1 MKTEMIMPE
10 KDPLGRMLSDYLA
23 GDNEAYIQ
31 VTSPDFEMSKMAG
44 ELMFRTWDHMDT
56 LEKKAL
62 TLCRG
67 KVLDIGAGSGCHSLV
82 LQAGGTMHVTAMDIS
97 PGCVEVME
105 QQGIRQ
111 VCQDSLFTH
120 DGGPYDTLLML
131 MNGIGLCGSIEGLN
145 IFLQRAAS
153 LLNPGGQ
160 ILADSTDLA
169 APYTAAMASSPEQP
183 YFGETQFTLSYK
195 DIAGDPFDWLYID
208 VSTLAFYAEFHGWR
222 CVRVAQDKEGKYLAK
237 LTKDRDKLRE

>member
-1 MKTEMIMPE
+1 MKTELIPPE
-10 KDPLGRMLSDYLA
+10 KDPLGQMLSEYLA
-23 GDNEAYIQ
+23 GDKEAYVQ
-31 VTSPDFEMSKMAG
+31 VASPDFEMSKMAG
-44 ELMFRTWDHMDT
+44 ELMFRSWYRM
-56 LEKKAL
+56 EPIEQKAL
-62 TLCRG
+62 DLCRG

-82 LQAGGTMHVTAMDIS
+82 LQAVETLNVTAMDIS
-97 PGCVEVME
+97 PGCVGVME
-105 QQGIRQ
+105 QQGINQ

-169 APYTAAMASSPEQP
+169 VPYTGAMASRPDQP
-183 YFGETQFTLSYK
+183 YFGETRFAISYK
-195 DIAGDPFDWLYID
+195 QMTGDPFDWLYID
-208 VSTLAFYAEFHGWR
+208 FSTLAFYADFHGWR
-222 CVRVAQDKEGKYLAK
+222 CTKVVQNKEGKYLAK
-237 LTKDRDKLRE
+237 LTKFKDIPRE